1 MPDNDEFQ
9 DMKDP
14 GYEIFIAMISI
25 LSVIN
30 LFITFMPVVNAGA
43 RNVLDIIDLGLTA
56 IFIADFSY
64 RMITAKSR
72 SFYFVRDWGW
82 ADLLACVP
90 LFRIFRLFR
99 IVKAYKIVKKLGPE
113 NIARHLSQKRAEFAL
128 YILIFAVI
136 VILEMGSAWVLM
148 AESTSPQA
156 NITNADDALWWA
168 YVTITTVGYG
178 DKYPV
183 TALGRIIGII
193 VMTTGVGIFATFAG
207 YLSSKLL
214 SPPKELEKMEVEE
227 HDFEREMIDRI
238 DELKQL
244 IKNQDNR
251 DKEIQAR
258 LEHLETLLE
267 SERGE
272 KQPEPEQGSIRE
284 PTTRMT
290 PVKPKK
296 KTDFRSDFWKNI
308 SSK

>member
-1 MPDNDEFQ
+1 MPDYDEFQ

-14 GYEIFIAMISI
+14 GYEIFIAMVSI

-30 LFITFMPVVNAGA
+30 LFITFMPVVNVGA

-72 SFYFVRDWGW
+72 TFYFVRDWGW
-82 ADLLACVP
+82 ADLLACIP

-99 IVKAYKIVKKLGPE
+99 IVKAYKIIKKLGPD

-128 YILIFAVI
+128 YILIFSVI
-136 VILEMGSAWVLM
+136 VILEMGSSWVLM
-148 AESTSPQA
+148 AESTSPNA

-183 TALGRIIGII
+183 TALGRIIGIM

-207 YLSSKLL
+207 YLSNKLL
-214 SPPKELEKMEVEE
+214 TPSKELEEMEVDE
-227 HDFEREMIDRI
+227 HVFEKEMIGRI
-238 DELKQL
+238 DELQKL
-244 IKNQDNR
+244 LKVQDSRNN
-251 DKEIQAR
+251 EIRKR
-258 LEHLETLLE
+258 LEHLETLLATE
-267 SERGE
+267 LATGQSGQDKPVPEMQPRGLPE
-272 KQPEPEQGSIRE
+272 KPRKD
-284 PTTRMT
+284 R
-290 PVKPKK
+290 
-296 KTDFRSDFWKNI
+296 DFRSKFWNNV
-308 SSK
+308 SSR

>member
-1 MPDNDEFQ
+1 MPDYDEFQ

-14 GYEIFIAMISI
+14 GYEIFIAMVSI

-30 LFITFMPVVNAGA
+30 LFITFMPVVNIGA
-43 RNVLDIIDLGLTA
+43 RNVLDIIDTGLTA

-72 SFYFVRDWGW
+72 TFYFVRDWGW
-82 ADLLACVP
+82 ADLLACIP
-90 LFRIFRLFR
+90 LLRIFRLFR
-99 IVKAYKIVKKLGPE
+99 IVKAYKIIKKLGPD

-128 YILIFAVI
+128 YILVFSVI

-148 AESTSPQA
+148 AESTSPNA

-183 TALGRIIGII
+183 TDLGRIIGII
-193 VMTTGVGIFATFAG
+193 VMTTGVGIIATFAG
-207 YLSSKLL
+207 YLSNKLL
-214 SPPKELEKMEVEE
+214 APSKEPGEMEVEE
-227 HDFEREMIDRI
+227 HDFEKEMIGRI

-244 IKNQDNR
+244 VTNQNNR

-258 LEHLETLLE
+258 LNHLETLLV
-267 SERGE
+267 SQQGE
-272 KQPEPEQGSIRE
+272 KQQEPDEDTVRE
-284 PTTRMT
+284 PIIRMP

-296 KTDFRSDFWKNI
+296 KPDFRSDFWKNI

>member
-14 GYEIFIAMISI
+14 GYEIFIAMVSI

-30 LFITFMPVVNAGA
+30 LFITFLPEVNAGA
-43 RNVLDIIDLGLTA
+43 RNVLDIIDIGLTV

-72 SFYFVRDWGW
+72 SYYFVKDWGW

-90 LFRIFRLFR
+90 LLRIFRLFR
-99 IVKAYKIVKKLGPE
+99 IVKAYKIIKKIGPD
-113 NIARHLSQKRAEFAL
+113 NIVHQLSRKRAELAL

-136 VILEMGSAWVLM
+136 VILEMGSAWVLI
-148 AESTSPQA
+148 AESTTPGA
-156 NITNADDALWWA
+156 NITNAGDALWWA

-207 YLSSKLL
+207 LLSNKLL
-214 SPPKELEKMEVEE
+214 SPSKELEEMESGE
-227 HDFEREMIDRI
+227 HDFEREMIARV

-244 IKNQDNR
+244 MENQDNR
-251 DKEIQAR
+251 DREIQGR
-258 LEHLETLLE
+258 LKNLEILLS
-267 SERGE
+267 SERSE
-272 KQPEPEQGSIRE
+272 KQPEPGLITQDE
-284 PTTRMT
+284 PAG
-290 PVKPKK
+290 PGVAKKPSKK
-296 KTDFRSDFWKNI
+296 PDYRTKFWKNV